1 MMTQYRTT
9 LHTTTVEIID
19 DGSLDAAT
27 LARACHRSLEW
38 VQDRVVDGVLTPST
52 GTRSP
57 GTSASWRFEATC
69 IVRARRVAQLE
80 HTYDADPQ
88 LAAMTVDLLEEVLEL
103 RRRLQHL

>member
-1 MMTQYRTT
+1 MTQYRTT

-52 GTRSP
+52 GTRSAS
-57 GTSASWRFEATC
+57 TMASWRFAATC